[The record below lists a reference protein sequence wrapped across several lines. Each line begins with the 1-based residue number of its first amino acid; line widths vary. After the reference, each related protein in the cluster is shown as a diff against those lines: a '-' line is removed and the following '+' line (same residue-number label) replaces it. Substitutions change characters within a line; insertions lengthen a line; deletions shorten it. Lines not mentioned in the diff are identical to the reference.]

1 MELKTYINVLLRRK
15 WVILITIVVTLAV
28 VIIGT
33 LLTTPVYSAT
43 TTLRIA
49 TAANGSINY
58 SDYMYAD
65 RLINT
70 YVQMS
75 TTKPVLDELKRRLN
89 LNELPQIGVD
99 TIPNTELIR
108 ISVEHQDPTQAAN
121 IANTLGEVL
130 MSQSLE
136 LYTGS
141 GKSSMQILSDQV
153 TRMEEELNQARK
165 EYSDLLAQKP
175 SDTEAIQAA
184 KQAMDLKQE
193 IYAATLDQYEQTR
206 LREAL
211 LTNSVTVVDPAFPPL
226 SPTKPHKTLNIAL
239 GLMVGLIGGVGLAF
253 LLDNLDSTLYSTKQI
268 EELTKLPNLGMVP
281 NARIQ
286 KRFITVNGNN
296 PYSEAFRRIRTRLF
310 SQEFEKPLRTLLITS
325 PEPGEGKSTII
336 AGLARILAQS
346 GNKVILADADM
357 RLPTQ
362 HKIFDLPN
370 NQGLSNVLSQ
380 ESGLKQVLQETDIPN
395 LKVLTS
401 GPVPENPSR
410 LIDTIHM
417 DNVVGELQESFDLI
431 LIDTPA
437 LLEVNDAAVL
447 APQMDGVILVVCRA
461 NSRKEDVLA
470 ACKQL
475 EGLKANVLG
484 FITNQAE
491 QNNGYYYHS
500 RKQPPFKKFL
510 STKSRLKD
518 VTFIRGL
525 NRK

>member
-153 TRMEEELNQARK
+153 TRM
-165 EYSDLLAQKP
+165 
-175 SDTEAIQAA
+175 
-184 KQAMDLKQE
+184 
-193 IYAATLDQYEQTR
+193 
-206 LREAL
+206 
-211 LTNSVTVVDPAFPPL
+211 
-226 SPTKPHKTLNIAL
+226 
-239 GLMVGLIGGVGLAF
+239 
-253 LLDNLDSTLYSTKQI
+253 
-268 EELTKLPNLGMVP
+268 
-281 NARIQ
+281 
-286 KRFITVNGNN
+286 
-296 PYSEAFRRIRTRLF
+296 
-310 SQEFEKPLRTLLITS
+310 
-325 PEPGEGKSTII
+325 
-336 AGLARILAQS
+336 
-346 GNKVILADADM
+346 
-357 RLPTQ
+357 
-362 HKIFDLPN
+362 
-370 NQGLSNVLSQ
+370 
-380 ESGLKQVLQETDIPN
+380 
-395 LKVLTS
+395 
-401 GPVPENPSR
+401 
-410 LIDTIHM
+410 
-417 DNVVGELQESFDLI
+417 
-431 LIDTPA
+431 
-437 LLEVNDAAVL
+437 
-447 APQMDGVILVVCRA
+447 
-461 NSRKEDVLA
+461 
-470 ACKQL
+470 
-475 EGLKANVLG
+475 
-484 FITNQAE
+484 
-491 QNNGYYYHS
+491 
-500 RKQPPFKKFL
+500 
-510 STKSRLKD
+510 
-518 VTFIRGL
+518 
-525 NRK
+525 